1 VPRPNTWAI
10 AELLAEH
17 AGRVEVSNP
26 LRTRAIA
33 AAKTKTDQID
43 AATLAQLL
51 AADYLPEVW
60 QPDPATRALRR
71 LIAHRAGLVRG
82 RTGARNRVHAIC
94 ARRLLSAPVTDL
106 FGVTGRAWLGRLEL
120 AADERLA
127 LDRRETAPAIGCL
140 LDKRCNVPALR

>member
-1 VPRPNTWAI
+1 MGPDDAVVLEATANTWAI

-17 AGRVEVSNP
+17 AGRVVVSNP

-60 QPDPATRALRR
+60 QPDPATGGVAALGRPPR
-71 LIAHRAGLVRG
+71 RAGARPDRRPQPGPCDLHP
-82 RTGARNRVHAIC
+82 TPPGARQ
-94 ARRLLSAPVTDL
+94 
-106 FGVTGRAWLGRLEL
+106 
-120 AADERLA
+120 
-127 LDRRETAPAIGCL
+127 
-140 LDKRCNVPALR
+140 